1 MSEAREK
8 YYMEMN
14 DEFTVVDKITAGN
27 YSDELEQDLE
37 FACKVSRG
45 RAEEILKLESE
56 KAELIELLSDIAHFT
71 KIESKKVQC
80 YPAWWHRMEDLLKK
94 HRVEI

>member
-27 YSDELEQDLE
+27 YSDEIEQQ
-37 FACKVSRG
+37 
-45 RAEEILKLESE
+45 
-56 KAELIELLSDIAHFT
+56 KAEFIKAHGIF
-71 KIESKKVQC
+71 
-80 YPAWWHRMEDLLKK
+80 
-94 HRVEI
+94 